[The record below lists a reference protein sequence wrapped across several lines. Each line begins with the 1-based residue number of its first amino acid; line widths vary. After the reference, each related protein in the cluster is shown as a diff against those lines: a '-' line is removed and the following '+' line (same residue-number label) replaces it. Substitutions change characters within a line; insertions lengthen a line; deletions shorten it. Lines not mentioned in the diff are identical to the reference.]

1 MATIYQVKN
10 YEYFEELLKYLYDK
24 ECVWVA
30 KSYYPNTDELWEK
43 YKSKLGLYVDD
54 HDVIYYGLFKG
65 LVEFNIDAKVIKAK
79 TTVDELRKADNKALR
94 KDFIKTLQNLSG
106 KIGTIEELCF
116 DDASEE
122 TWARHLNELY
132 VYAKHTKELI
142 EEYDDHL
149 AYILANDDE

>member
-30 KSYYPNTDELWEK
+30 KSYYSNPEEIWEK

-54 HDVIYYGLFKG
+54 HSVIYYGLFKG
-65 LVEFNIDAKVIKAK
+65 LVEFNIDAEVIKSNM
-79 TTVDELRKADNKALR
+79 TVDELRNEDDKALR

-116 DDASEE
+116 DDVSEE

>member
-1 MATIYQVKN
+1 MATIYQVKS
-10 YEYFEELLKYLYDK
+10 YDYFKELLKYLYDK

-30 KSYYPNTDELWEK
+30 KSYYSNTDELWEK

-79 TTVDELRKADNKALR
+79 TTVDELRNADNKALR

-132 VYAKHTKELI
+132 VYVKHTKELI

>member
-1 MATIYQVKN
+1 MATIFQVKN
-10 YEYFEELLKYLYDK
+10 YEHFEELLKYLYDK

-30 KSYYPNTDELWEK
+30 KSYYSNPEEIWEK
-43 YKSKLGLYVDD
+43 YKSNLGLYVDD

-65 LVEFNIDAKVIKAK
+65 LVEFNLDAKVIKAK
-79 TTVDELRKADNKALR
+79 TTVDELRKSDNKALS
-94 KDFIKTLQNLSG
+94 KDFIDTLQNLSG
-106 KIGTIEELCF
+106 KIVTIEELYF
-116 DDASEE
+116 LDESEE
-122 TWARHLNELY
+122 TWASHLNELY

>member
-10 YEYFEELLKYLYDK
+10 YEHFEELLKYLYDK
-24 ECVWVA
+24 ECVWVDMN
-30 KSYYPNTDELWEK
+30 YYSATDEIWEK
-43 YKSKLGLYVDD
+43 YKSRLGLYVDD
-54 HDVIYYGLFKG
+54 YGVIYYGLFTG
-65 LVEFNIDAKVIKAK
+65 LVEFSVGAKVIKAK
-79 TTVDELRKADNKALR
+79 TTVDELRNEDNKVLR

-149 AYILANDDE
+149 TYILANDDE

>member
-1 MATIYQVKN
+1 MATIYQVKS
-10 YEYFEELLKYLYDK
+10 YDYFKELLKYLYDK

-30 KSYYPNTDELWEK
+30 KSYYSNIDELWEK

-54 HDVIYYGLFKG
+54 RDVIYYGLFKG

-79 TTVDELRKADNKALR
+79 TTVDELRNADNKALR

-106 KIGTIEELCF
+106 KIVTIEELYF
-116 DDASEE
+116 LDESEE
-122 TWARHLNELY
+122 TWASHLNELY

>member
-10 YEYFEELLKYLYDK
+10 YEHFEELLQYLYDK
-24 ECVWVA
+24 EYVWVA
-30 KSYYPNTDELWEK
+30 KNYYSHTDELWEK

-65 LVEFNIDAKVIKAK
+65 LVEFNVGAKVIKAK
-79 TTVDELRKADNKALR
+79 TTIDELRKADNKALR

>member
-10 YEYFEELLKYLYDK
+10 YEHFEELLQYLYDK
-24 ECVWVA
+24 EYVWVD
-30 KSYYPNTDELWEK
+30 KVCYSITDEIWDQ
-43 YKSKLGLYVDD
+43 YKSRLGLYVDD
-54 HDVIYYGLFKG
+54 HGIIYYGLFKG
-65 LVEFNIDAKVIKAK
+65 LVEFNVGAKVIKAK

-132 VYAKHTKELI
+132 IYAKHTKELI

-149 AYILANDDE
+149 AYILAHDE

>member
-24 ECVWVA
+24 ECVWVD
-30 KSYYPNTDELWEK
+30 KSYYSNTDELWEK

-149 AYILANDDE
+149 AYILAHDDE

>member
-10 YEYFEELLKYLYDK
+10 YEHFEELLQYLYDK
-24 ECVWVA
+24 EYVWVD
-30 KSYYPNTDELWEK
+30 KVCYSITDEIWDQ
-43 YKSKLGLYVDD
+43 YKSRLGLYVDD
-54 HDVIYYGLFKG
+54 HGIIYYGLFKG
-65 LVEFNIDAKVIKAK
+65 LVEFNVGAKVIKAK
-79 TTVDELRKADNKALR
+79 TTVDELHKADNKALR

-132 VYAKHTKELI
+132 IYAKHTKELI

-149 AYILANDDE
+149 AYILTHDDE